1 MELENRPT
9 DRLRI
14 LLVEDDKFQQKV
26 CAIHLEREGFDV
38 VFATTVQSAIEQARQ
53 EKFAI
58 AVIDLGLG
66 ESSGLDLIRELTMFT
81 PETRL
86 IVYTSMGNFDAARDS
101 VNLGVF
107 GFVEKSADSQLLIKC
122 VHRAAE
128 AFLQA
133 NLFRAEN
140 EIRFQL
146 RLLDAVEHGVVAVN
160 LRLETIY
167 WNSFAETLTGLQ
179 ASEVIG
185 KNASEVIYQ
194 RKMAPR
200 IRALV
205 RRLQSGVGW
214 NGKLKLPRIK
224 AHDREPSPHSR
235 TFRFACEL
243 SASPIFDPVGKIV
256 GIVIAFWDITRSRRF
271 ERQRRAISNQQAA
284 CASLSLLAH
293 SDISFRDLALQFVT
307 SVKHVLAVDGCI
319 LHEYL
324 PPNNEETIVA
334 SAGKVPTTF
343 HACEHPEG
351 CIATGTANQG
361 SLCVAINGNEKPF
374 GRLYIYNTSPRQF
387 EPEEFDFI
395 KSLSHILS
403 NVVRRNDAMNRWA
416 ALFANTLDAILL
428 IDSAGGIIDA
438 NATALNMLGCE
449 GVPRTQLP
457 RITDLESGS
466 NNQLM
471 NCIRDFESST
481 ALTKMAGIDDIRSC
495 DGSVKRV
502 EFVAVASILPGLH
515 MLDMRD
521 ITLQTQMEQE
531 LRREQSLLAH
541 AQRTST
547 IGQLA
552 AVLAH
557 EINQPL
563 GAISN
568 YVGGLLLKSSK
579 SPNESAPSLEILEQI
594 QSQAVRAGEVIRRLR
609 NFVSKR
615 APIAEMVDINRI
627 VIDTA
632 KLMRNDFRTRQLELI
647 LQLQSDLPA
656 VFGDSIQIQQVLVNL
671 LKNAS
676 EAMEDQSLA
685 SRVATVKTFAVA
697 SSVQLIVEDQG
708 PEISDDLLSHLFQP
722 YYTTKSHGLGLGLCL
737 SKTIIEQHR
746 GTLVAERID
755 GGGLRFR
762 ITLPCPPVEVPKPEA
777 NLERET
783 AAAITP

>member
-1 MELENRPT
+1 MELGNRPT
-9 DRLRI
+9 ERLRL
-14 LLVEDDKFQQKV
+14 LLVEDDKLQQKLY
-26 CAIHLEREGFDV
+26 ALHLEREGFDV
-38 VFATTVQSAIEQARQ
+38 VFATTVQSAVEQARQ

-66 ESSGLDLIRELTMFT
+66 ESNGLDLIRELSVFS

-107 GFVEKSADSQLLIKC
+107 GFVEKSNDPQLLIKF

-167 WNSFAETLTGLQ
+167 WNRFAEKLTGLQ
-179 ASEVIG
+179 ASDVIG
-185 KNASEVIYQ
+185 KNAAEIIYQ
-194 RKMAPR
+194 RNMSPR
-200 IRALV
+200 IASLV
-205 RRLQSGVGW
+205 RRIQTGVGW
-214 NGKLKLPRIK
+214 NGKIKLPRLDS
-224 AHDREPSPHSR
+224 ADREQSR
-235 TFRFACEL
+235 PRKPNRFACEL

-256 GIVIAFWDITRSRRF
+256 GIVIAFWDITRSRRL

-293 SDISFRDLALQFVT
+293 SDIPFSELGLHVVR
-307 SVKHVLAVDGCI
+307 SVKNVLTVDGCS
-319 LHEYL
+319 LHQYQ
-324 PPNNEETIVA
+324 PNNAEEVIVA
-334 SAGKVPTTF
+334 TAGRVPLQF
-343 HACEHPEG
+343 HSCTHPKSCFSIEPES
-351 CIATGTANQG
+351 IG
-361 SLCVAINGNEKPF
+361 SLCVPINGNEKPF
-374 GRLYIYNTSPRQF
+374 GRLYIFNQSNRKF
-387 EPEEFDFI
+387 EPEELDFVQSI
-395 KSLSHILS
+395 SHILS
-403 NVVRRNDAMNRWA
+403 NVIRRNDAMNRWA
-416 ALFANTLDAILL
+416 ALFANTLDAIFL
-428 IDSAGGIIDA
+428 INSSGMIVDA
-438 NATALNMLGCE
+438 NATALTMLGCS
-449 GVPRTQLP
+449 GKPLADLP
-457 RITDLESGS
+457 RINDLEFGS
-466 NNQLM
+466 NNELIKCFQEL
-471 NCIRDFESST
+471 ETSA

-568 YVGGLLLKSSK
+568 YVGGLLLKCSK

-615 APIAEMVDINRI
+615 APVAEMVDVNRI
-627 VIDTA
+627 VVDTA

-647 LQLQSDLPA
+647 LKLQNDLPN

-685 SRVATVKTFAVA
+685 SRIATVRTFATD
-697 SSVQLIVEDQG
+697 SSVYLVVEDQG
-708 PEISDDLLSHLFQP
+708 PKISDELLGHLFQP
-722 YYTTKSHGLGLGLCL
+722 YYTTKSQGLGLGLCL

-746 GTLVAERID
+746 GTLHAERIE
-755 GGGLRFR
+755 GGGLRFC
-762 ITLPCPPVEVPKPEA
+762 ITLPCAPVEKGH
-777 NLERET
+777 LETT
-783 AAAITP
+783 AEHMAADSTP